1 MDIFEVTLGDASFAV
16 ELRSMSQNSS
26 NTEVNQPHF
35 HIDNEL
41 HIVLDGAATMRL
53 DNKDIPTTAG
63 DAYIIPPNVCHYYQD
78 YTENFNKIS
87 CLFTLSKN
95 HGTERS
101 FSEYDY
107 YNKIFGSLKEC
118 VFIND
123 RSVLN
128 IAEQLFTLE
137 FSEETEHIYKTLYA
151 LLFISMAKLIEKQL
165 PTLSK
170 GFLSESDV
178 SEYGKEPSGQKK
190 IIELFLS
197 ERYNEGVTINDLAKK
212 LYKSVPQTHR
222 TVKKYFGDNFKKI
235 LTKQRME
242 RAFIMLKQKELPL
255 SEIALLNGYST
266 YGGFLSAFKKY
277 TGMTPEEYRKT
288 LTQNNSRRHLYDT
301 KRI

>member
-107 YNKIFGSLKEC
+107 YNTDGILVTARNS
-118 VFIND
+118 
-123 RSVLN
+123 
-128 IAEQLFTLE
+128 
-137 FSEETEHIYKTLYA
+137 FS
-151 LLFISMAKLIEKQL
+151 KL
-165 PTLSK
+165 TLSENCKSIGTYAFASTGLTSVAIPDSVTNIGK
-170 GFLSESDV
+170 GAFSYCSNLTDATLSNNLTRIRERTFSGCTGLTSITIPDSVTSIEADAFSDC
-178 SEYGKEPSGQKK
+178 
-190 IIELFLS
+190 FA
-197 ERYNEGVTINDLAKK
+197 LADV
-212 LYKSVPQTHR
+212 Y
-222 TVKKYFGDNFKKI
+222 
-235 LTKQRME
+235 
-242 RAFIMLKQKELPL
+242 
-255 SEIALLNGYST
+255 
-266 YGGFLSAFKKY
+266 Y
-277 TGMTPEEYRKT
+277 TGTASEWNAIDISSYNSD
-288 LTQNNSRRHLYDT
+288 LTSATIYFYSATAPTASGNYWRYVNGVPT
-301 KRI
+301 AW